1 MIQIIMIICVGG
13 GKGLVK
19 RKEPIKVNLIIRT
32 EVHCCERSTGNEMCG
47 SSLRVVCKAVN
58 NTIGSNWMQL

>member
-32 EVHCCERSTGNEMCG
+32 EVHCWERSTGNEMCG
-47 SSLRVVCKAVN
+47 SSL
-58 NTIGSNWMQL
+58 